1 MHVAPAGHIHLKTE
15 TSYHIDLSRLR
26 QKQNQYRSTCMP
38 RCRDKS
44 SRGVSALLGFL
55 LNLIV
60 IPVAAVMSVV
70 VLSSLSLSAQTIT
83 VSASPDRVS
92 AGDTVAIKIETSGA
106 EKPDAVILVPDEGV
120 RPMSVT
126 AEGSGVYLSRYI
138 LKKGDPEGLYAVQ
151 ATVKGVD
158 GSNAIGKAT
167 FLYKKI
173 IGDFCII
180 GVFNPKDPEADM
192 NNYIKQVKG
201 FGANFLIVHA
211 IITAKKV
218 YYKSKICNTDSSSEV
233 DQSYLGTMLNLADK
247 TGMAVMI
254 SASWDMTHNIP
265 SADRMKS
272 TQQIIKELYS
282 LYGSHPSVVGFYSWM
297 EGSGIFYAPFVR
309 EFCGIVKDVNPGLL
323 TACAPYMDNP
333 LLASYLSAIRRLDII
348 IYQGM
353 VMGSYRIDSRL
364 KFPFRRV
371 HDFAT
376 LASGACE
383 LQHKIV
389 LTHMETF
396 GYEENSLHHLY
407 ITGYNNIYQQILSAA
422 TVPGNNGLVM
432 FTYSAVNYS
441 LTRQHPEYASEFDS
455 SRQAVFDGMKA
466 FKLIG
471 EASKYHNRI
480 AVYLPYTDFHVFR
493 WYLYYYNAFDAFR
506 VMGIPV
512 DILPY
517 APTRTDAYP
526 PCFPSEE
533 NPKVLA
539 RLLKEKEVL
548 VLPSI
553 SGVNVPDSRL
563 IKHFVEDGGTVIAF
577 GTKIPGGTTYKRVD
591 LFGIEKTGGDKTHQ
605 GVLAGESLG
614 GRVTNGHRWNI
625 GSVKLPVWKAVKGK
639 VVAEFDDGSPAIV
652 VNSYGKGKAV
662 SIMTDAMTAAEHYPD
677 LIRALLDE
685 LGVQRYVDIIGT
697 DKTSDIAV
705 SKSEDGF
712 TAAVVNHGKNTLE
725 IRLKPLVGG
734 QEPREWVDLVS
745 KKVIE
750 KSKGME
756 PLDITVKAGSYRL
769 IRMKELTA
777 K

>member
-1 MHVAPAGHIHLKTE
+1 
-15 TSYHIDLSRLR
+15 
-26 QKQNQYRSTCMP
+26 MP
-38 RCRDKS
+38 RCRNKS
-44 SRGVSALLGFL
+44 SRGVSALLSFL
-55 LNLIV
+55 LNLVVMPI
-60 IPVAAVMSVV
+60 AAALPVV
-70 VLSSLSLSAQTIT
+70 VVSSSSLSAQSIT

-92 AGDTVAIKIETSGA
+92 AGDTVTIKIETSGA
-106 EKPDAVILVPDEGV
+106 EKPDAVVLVPDEGV
-120 RPMSVT
+120 RKMSVT
-126 AEGSGVYLSRYI
+126 AEGSGVYLSMYI

-151 ATVKGVD
+151 ATVNGT
-158 GSNAIGKAT
+158 GGQPAIGKAT

-180 GVFNPKDPEADM
+180 GVFNPKDPEEDM
-192 NNYIKQVKG
+192 NNYIKQIKG
-201 FGANFLIVHA
+201 FGANFMIIHPV
-211 IITAKKV
+211 ITAKKV

-247 TGMAVMI
+247 TGMTVMI
-254 SASWDMTHNIP
+254 STSWDMTRNVP
-265 SADRMKS
+265 PPDRMKS

-282 LYGSHPSVVGFYSWM
+282 LYGSHPSVVGFYLWQ

-309 EFCGIVKDVNPGLL
+309 EFCGIVKGVNPGLL

-333 LLASYLSAIRRLDII
+333 LLASYLSAIRNLDVL

-371 HDFAT
+371 HDFGT
-376 LASGACE
+376 LGSGACE

-422 TVPGNNGLVM
+422 TVPANNGLVM
-432 FTYSAVNYS
+432 FTYSAVNYN

-466 FKLIG
+466 FRLIG
-471 EASKYHNRI
+471 KASKYHNRI

-493 WYLYYYNAFDAFR
+493 WYLYYYSAFDAFR

-512 DILPY
+512 DILSY

-526 PCFPSEE
+526 PCFPSQE

-553 SGVNVPDSRL
+553 SGVNLPDSRL
-563 IKHFVEDGGTVIAF
+563 IKHFVEDGGTLVAF
-577 GTKIPGGTTYKRVD
+577 GTKIPGGTTYKRSA
-591 LFGIEKTGGDKTHQ
+591 LFGIEKAGTRGTHRELIIN
-605 GVLAGESLG
+605 GTLE
-614 GRVTNGHRWNI
+614 GRFQRDRKWAI
-625 GSVKLPVWKAVKGK
+625 GQVNLPVWKAVGGE
-639 VVAEFDDGSPAIV
+639 VVAKFDDGSPAVV

-662 SIMTDAMTAAEHYPD
+662 SIMTDAMTAAERFPD
-677 LIRALLDE
+677 LVRGLLDN
-685 LGVQRYVDIIGT
+685 LGVKRYVDILGT
-697 DKTSDIAV
+697 DVNSDVAV
-705 SKSEDGF
+705 SKTRDGF
-712 TAAVVNHGKNTLE
+712 TAAVVNHGNTKLE
-725 IRLKPLVGG
+725 IKLRPLQGESNGVSHK
-734 QEPREWVDLVS
+734 WIDLVS
-745 KKVIE
+745 GREIAKTKGNALLKVTI
-750 KSKGME
+750 M
-756 PLDITVKAGSYRL
+756 PRSYRL
-769 IRMKELTA
+769 IQMSEVNGD
-777 K
+777 